1 MFYQPELNFLRN
13 ILKHYRLQTLL
24 SPMDSIDVT
33 QLDMGLRQIIGI
45 PSDYK
50 KLMDFLTNHMESNQI
65 YRVHDSFSCSYFF
78 LLLPATD
85 ITTILSIGPFIQCAR
100 SSHELMELIEQ
111 HALSPQLFPT
121 FEKYLGSLPQI
132 EDDSALLTL
141 LHTFAEKIWGTA
153 DNYSL
158 ITYEHGISDIAASDV
173 PTTSPSEQEDT
184 LFQMQML
191 EQRYAM
197 ENELLHAVSQ
207 GLINKADII
216 TSTVS
221 SSIIE
226 QRSTDILRNTK
237 NYSIII
243 NTLLRKAAEYGSVHP
258 YYIDKISSDF
268 ARKIENSISVA
279 ACEKL
284 QFEMIR
290 KYCLL
295 VKNHSM
301 KGYSPLV
308 QRVIMRIDSD
318 LTADLS
324 LSAIAAY
331 IKTNPSYLSTQFK
344 KETGSTLT
352 DYVNRKRV
360 EHALLLLNSTSM
372 QIQTIAQYCGIP
384 DVNYFTKLFKKYIN
398 KTPKDYR
405 AEITG
410 R

>member
-1 MFYQPELNFLRN
+1 MFYEAELHFLQD

-24 SPMDSIDVT
+24 LPKDSLDVT
-33 QLDMGLRQIIGI
+33 QLDMGLRQILGI
-45 PSDYK
+45 SGDYE
-50 KLMDFLTNHMESNQI
+50 KLLDFLMNHIQSNQI
-65 YRVHDSFSCSYFF
+65 YRVRDSFKCNYFF
-78 LLLPATD
+78 LLLPDTD
-85 ITTILSIGPFIQCAR
+85 MATILSLGPFIEYDYNN
-100 SSHELMELIEQ
+100 HELMELVEK
-111 HALSPQLFPT
+111 HGLSTRLFPT
-121 FEKYLGSLPQI
+121 FEKYHGSLPQI
-132 EDDSALLTL
+132 EDDSALITL
-141 LHTFAEKIWGTA
+141 LHTFAEKIWGNA
-153 DNYSL
+153 NNYSL
-158 ITYEHGISDIAASDV
+158 ITYEHGISDIEPSTIPD
-173 PTTSPSEQEDT
+173 SPLSEQEDT

-207 GLINKADII
+207 GLTGKADMI

-221 SSIIE
+221 STIIE

-243 NTLLRKAAEYGSVHP
+243 NTLLRKAAENGSVHP
-258 YYIDKISSDF
+258 YYIDKVSSDF
-268 ARKIENSISVA
+268 ARKIENSISVS

-324 LSAIAAY
+324 LSAIAEY